1 MEEIIEMASKIY
13 ENADKALLGMV
24 SDGMTIMAGGF
35 GLCGMPASLIYALR
49 DTGAQNLTCVSNNA
63 GIEGEGLWLFLQTR
77 QIKKMMSSYVGDN
90 KLFAEQY
97 LSGDLE
103 IEFIP
108 QGTLAERCR
117 AGGAGI
123 GAFYTRTGF
132 GTTLAEGKETR
143 DINGEPHI
151 LEYGIQAD
159 IALVKAECADEEGN
173 LVYRKTARNFNPDM
187 AMGGKITIAEV
198 EEIVPTGSID
208 PDHIHTP
215 GIFVQ
220 RIVKTKNTKKI
231 ERVTSRE
238 RV

>member
-1 MEEIIEMASKIY
+1 MEEIVEMASKIY

-24 SDGMTIMAGGF
+24 KDGMTIMAGGF

-63 GIEGEGLWLFLQTR
+63 GIEGEGLWLLLQTR

-151 LEYGIQAD
+151 LEYGIKAD
-159 IALVKAECADEEGN
+159 IALVKAERADEEGN